1 LDDKIFAFKDG
12 NAQAKKHFLVCS
24 IAHIKNIDHLTKK
37 HLPLLKH
44 MKDVAMKL
52 LMDKPAEEND
62 KISVKVIDTD

>member
-1 LDDKIFAFKDG
+1 MRVG
-12 NAQAKKHFLVCS
+12 RQ
-24 IAHIKNIDHLTKK
+24 NICFQRRECASEETLLSLFNHLTKK